1 MKTISGNL
9 QKPGSRTRNVGRE
22 ETENVASVN
31 GLDADVAIVG
41 FGPVGATLAALLGR
55 RGVRVAVV
63 ERDPD
68 VYPLPRAAHIDH
80 QGLRLLQEIGCL
92 DPLIPDMMVNP
103 GIDFTTADGELL
115 VRIPGDIPS
124 VSGLPA
130 SMYFFQPPFDRAA
143 RETAASFPTV
153 DVRLEREM
161 TGFEQMDD
169 HVRVDMVAPDGTKS
183 SLTASWL
190 VGCDGAWS
198 PVRETA
204 GIKLDD
210 LEFHENWI
218 VVDLLL
224 KRDVPSLPRRAVTVC
239 DPARPTTMIPI
250 PGNRFRIEMQVMEGD
265 GTPEEVQKT
274 ERILELV
281 SPWVPA
287 DAVEVE
293 RSAVYNFHG
302 LVARPWKVGRVLV
315 AGDAAH
321 QMPPFLG
328 QGMCSGLR
336 DAGNLAWKLDHVIRL
351 GASESLLDTY
361 EQERRPHVTAIVKA
375 AVEFGRITC
384 ITDPAEAA
392 ERDRRWLVDS
402 RPAARR
408 LPFSLPDLQPGPLVL
423 AGGGELFIQ
432 PESPAGDGTRLDDVV
447 GQRFLVVSADG
458 QPNGRWAGWWSQE
471 VGALVTEADAL
482 PGGDQI
488 KRWLATR
495 KADVAVIRPDR
506 YVMATGKSLDDI
518 TPPVAMLAGE
528 LALERG

>member
-1 MKTISGNL
+1 
-9 QKPGSRTRNVGRE
+9 
-22 ETENVASVN
+22 VASLN

-41 FGPVGATLAALLGR
+41 FGPVGAQLAALLGR
-55 RGVRVAVV
+55 RGVRVTVI
-63 ERDPD
+63 ERDAG

-92 DPLIPDMMVNP
+92 DALIPDMMVNP

-130 SMYFFQPPFDRAA
+130 SMYFFQPIFDQTV
-143 RETAASFPTV
+143 RETAASCPTV
-153 DVRLEREM
+153 DVRLEAEM
-161 TGFEQMDD
+161 TGFEQADD
-169 HVRVDMVAPDGTKS
+169 HVRVEMRDAGGATS

-198 PVRETA
+198 PVREAA

-210 LEFHENWI
+210 LDFHENWV

-224 KRDVPSLPRRAVTVC
+224 KREVPGLPKRAVTVC

-250 PGNRFRIEMQVMEGD
+250 PGGRFRIEMQVMNGD
-265 GTPEEVQKT
+265 GSPEEVQRP

-281 SPWVPA
+281 SRWVPPE
-287 DAVEVE
+287 AVEVE

-302 LVARPWKVGRVLV
+302 LVARPWKVGRVLL

-351 GASESLLDTY
+351 SAPESLLETY
-361 EQERRPHVTAIVKA
+361 EQERRPHVTSIVKA

-392 ERDRRWLVDS
+392 ERDRRWLVDP

-432 PESPAGDGTRLDDVV
+432 SESPEGDGTRLDDVV
-447 GQRFLVVSADG
+447 GQRFLVVSAAG
-458 QPNGRWAGWWSQE
+458 QPNGRWAEWWSQE
-471 VGALVTEADAL
+471 IGALVSEADAL
-482 PGGDQI
+482 PGGAQI
-488 KRWLATR
+488 RRWLAAR
-495 KADVAVIRPDR
+495 KADVALIRPDR
-506 YVMATGKSLDDI
+506 YVMATGRSLDDI
-518 TPPVAMLAGE
+518 TPPVAMLAGDF
-528 LALERG
+528 ALERG